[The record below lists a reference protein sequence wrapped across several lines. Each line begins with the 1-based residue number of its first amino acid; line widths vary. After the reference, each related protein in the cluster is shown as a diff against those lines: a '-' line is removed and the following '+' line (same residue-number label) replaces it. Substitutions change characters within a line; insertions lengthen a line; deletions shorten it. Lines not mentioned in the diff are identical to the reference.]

1 MSVDW
6 VIRHRI
12 RLLLAAL
19 AIGAVVYAFFGGSML
34 PIDAYRQ
41 LDDDTI
47 VIRVGHAGGPT
58 WTRVT
63 SVRESDAW
71 VEIAVRSVTAPVP
84 MSGVRYRLELTVDL
98 DQPLGTRRVVDAYG
112 HHPPN
117 VDDTGGSSPS
127 ALTGFP

>member
-1 MSVDW
+1 MTVDW

-19 AIGAVVYAFFGGSML
+19 AIGTVVYAFFGGSTL

-41 LDDDTI
+41 LDGDTI
-47 VIRVGHAGGPT
+47 VIRVGHAAGPT

-63 SVRESDAW
+63 SVRESDTR
-71 VEIAVRSVTAPVP
+71 VEIAVRSVSAPVP
-84 MSGVRYRLELTVDL
+84 MAGALYRLDLTVDL

-112 HHPPN
+112 HRPPN
-117 VDDTGGSSPS
+117 VENTGAS
-127 ALTGFP
+127 